1 MLFLT
6 DNMATRICV
15 AGAKTGTAAR
25 AGMRGWRCG
34 DGLGVR
40 LGVRLRSE
48 MARSLG
54 SGVRVGST
62 MRIRVGLGSG
72 FGMRFQRRGLLTE
85 SYSAGPSEVIGFLS
99 SLFPFIYLQSLMTTK
114 LTTRFLPAATSPA
127 HYPPAFPRHRQR
139 SWRQPCTHISLSK
152 RKTYI

>member
-1 MLFLT
+1 
-6 DNMATRICV
+6 MATRICI
-15 AGAKTGTAAR
+15 AGAKTGTEAR

-34 DGLGVR
+34 DG

-54 SGVRVGST
+54 SGVRVGNA
-62 MRIRVGLGSG
+62 MRIRVGLGFG
-72 FGMRFQRRGLLTE
+72 LGMRFQRRGLLTE

-99 SLFPFIYLQSLMTTK
+99 SPFPFINLQSLMTTK

-127 HYPPAFPRHRQR
+127 YYPPAFPRRRQR
-139 SWRQPCTHISLSK
+139 SWRQSCTHISLPK
-152 RKTYI
+152 YKTYI